1 MSRPNSPEKRR
12 AMVDAMRAMR
22 SAGARPVD
30 LARAANVK
38 IGIVYDALDRS
49 KPVSGRPS

>member
-1 MSRPNSPEKRR
+1 MTAQRR

-22 SAGARPVD
+22 RAGARPVD

-38 IGIVYDALDRS
+38 IGVVYDVLDRS
-49 KPVSGRPS
+49 KTNAGRRS